1 MKKSDN
7 FLYGSTLSE
16 DKNREILFFSQ
27 KLDLLDLESQKIAVI
42 REKSN
47 IFLEIL
53 IDRGKPWNVWWATQS
68 WTAN

>member
-53 IDRGKPWNVWWATQS
+53 IDRGKP
-68 WTAN
+68 